1 MKQNKRKN
9 RSRSRLS
16 DLPVKSNLVSQ
27 LPASVHSLP
36 TPSSTR
42 ESEETLLI
50 HSVDVQLTVRAK
62 IEISRKQL
70 CYLASILISEI
81 VDGGMNIKDWILL
94 EFLYSRLLGRSE
106 SPEKIIEAREREISY
121 LLKILLLSGNWM
133 GLESR
138 TEIPKDVQHLILSS
152 KFIPTERT
160 KASWTQ
166 HWQPDDYIEVR
177 AVPLSVFMERSTGT
191 QRYSGYCKGYGES
204 GPAGNCKRTKFCSEL
219 DGEEP
224 KEREQEIDLLNL
236 GTLLKAVLLE
246 FKYRNKSSKR

>member
-1 MKQNKRKN
+1 MKKNKRSN
-9 RSRSRLS
+9 SRLS

-36 TPSSTR
+36 TPDNNR
-42 ESEETLLI
+42 EREETLLI

-62 IEISRKQL
+62 MEISRKQL
-70 CYLASILISEI
+70 CYIASILISDI
-81 VDGGMNIKDWILL
+81 ANGGMNIKDWIFL

-106 SPEKIIEAREREISY
+106 NLESIIEAREREISY

-138 TEIPKDVQHLILSS
+138 TEIPKDVKHLILSS
-152 KFIPTERT
+152 KFVPSERT
-160 KASWTQ
+160 KASWCQ
-166 HWQPDDYIEVR
+166 HWQPDNFIEVR

-219 DGEEP
+219 DGVEP
-224 KEREQEIDLLNL
+224 KEREQEIDLLSL
-236 GTLLKAVLLE
+236 GTHFQAVLLE
-246 FKYRNKSSKR
+246 LKYSSKKHKR